1 MTESIN
7 QIVLTSIDEYRNV
20 VRRWSSSFDSDW
32 VGAGEEGLAEP
43 FVFLM
48 VALLLSQ
55 AFFLLRNAL
64 AKSMAVRDIRL
75 NNVGMN

>member
-1 MTESIN
+1 M
-7 QIVLTSIDEYRNV
+7 

-32 VGAGEEGLAEP
+32 VGAGEEGLVAP

-64 AKSMAVRDIRL
+64 AKSMAVRDTRL
-75 NNVGMN
+75 NDV